1 MIKVKLSLLMFLEFL
16 TLPVWFVPLLPYVQ
30 TLDGG
35 GGWLFAFG
43 LLMGIGTLASPV
55 VCMLADRLFN
65 AERVLAACN
74 VACAVLLT
82 AACFTSSPPVLFAL
96 TVLAILAY
104 MPTWSVAAAIA
115 MVHAPAKD
123 FPKFR
128 VFGSLGWVASAVFSI
143 IGVKVLGI
151 ANFDMT
157 RAIFAAGALSAL
169 LTAGLSLS
177 LPATPPKARGQA
189 ASLSEAFGLKA
200 FSLFAD
206 RRFAALF
213 VLLLLAQ
220 IPFEW
225 YMAYNSVYLAESGFR
240 YLTLT
245 QNAGQVAELA
255 IMLAI
260 PFVVRRFGYR
270 FAFMTGLVMLVIRY
284 ASFLVSVRTGQPA
297 FDIVGILMQ
306 GGIFGFVIV
315 VSQMYVGE
323 HAPANLINQGQGL
336 VILLA
341 NGVGLFLSNLVFH
354 RLLCASRLADGTH
367 DWTVSFVVA
376 GVLAAV
382 LTVFACRFFPRR

>member
-74 VACAVLLT
+74 AACAVLLT

-306 GGIFGFVIV
+306 GGVFGFIIV

-341 NGVGLFLSNLVFH
+341 NGIGVFLSNLVFH
-354 RLLCASRLADGTH
+354 RLLSVSRLADGTH

-382 LTVFACRFFPRR
+382 LTVFACRFFPQR